1 MNDPLAVNSPNRM
14 QAELDLACELLY
26 RFFAA
31 ALADPR
37 RQCRAILT
45 DRISRALARQAAD
58 LVRGEFAGVSIPLG
72 FGESP
77 PEDLDLRSILKCLP
91 ASSEELA
98 DEYVRVFGLATCRE
112 CPPYETE
119 YHAAEDPFFRA
130 QQMADIAGFYR
141 AFGLQPGSD
150 GRERPD
156 FIGLELEFLALL
168 HMKQRDAGVAE
179 TAAICEGA
187 RRQFFQ
193 DHLSWW
199 TPSFALAL
207 RHKAEYGFYESVA
220 WALSALLP
228 IERYRQG
235 IAAPLMPLEAKTD
248 AAPESCEGCLLAAG
262 A

>member
-1 MNDPLAVNSPNRM
+1 MNATITAASPDTDH
-14 QAELDLACELLY
+14 AELDLACELLY

-37 RQCRAILT
+37 RQSRAILV
-45 DRISRALARQAAD
+45 DRISRELARQAAD
-58 LVRGEFAGVSIPLG
+58 LLRGEFAGVSIPLG

-77 PEDLDLRSILKCLP
+77 AEDLDLRAILKCLP
-91 ASSEELA
+91 ASAEELA

-119 YHAAEDPFFRA
+119 YLVAEDPFFRA

-141 AFGLQPGSD
+141 AFGLQPGSE
-150 GRERPD
+150 GRERVD

-168 HMKQRDAGVAE
+168 HMKQRDAQSPEEAV
-179 TAAICEGA
+179 ICQSA
-187 RRQFFQ
+187 RRQFLQ

-207 RHKAEYGFYESVA
+207 RHKAEYGFYEGVGR
-220 WALSALLP
+220 ALSALLP

-248 AAPESCEGCLLAAG
+248 AAPESCEGCLLAGG